1 LTQWPIGQICK
12 AIPAKPPDFAYAAAV
27 RQSPLPSR
35 SAPCASCAAY
45 GYALANAG
53 HDTRRI
59 QDWLG
64 HKSIAH
70 TTRYT
75 QLSAAP
81 FKDLWG

>member
-1 LTQWPIGQICK
+1 MLPGGFSPK
-12 AIPAKPPDFAYAAAV
+12 ALAPA
-27 RQSPLPSR
+27 SPSR
-35 SAPCASCAAY
+35 SMPTCCGTPAATP
-45 GYALANAG
+45 LANAG
-53 HDTRRI
+53 HDARRI

-81 FKDLWG
+81 FKDFWR